1 MRFNE
6 WLKKINP
13 TIKAIA
19 YRLAGK
25 YTSFSEDDLYQQAL
39 ICLWQKY
46 NNGALENK
54 TESYIIQGCSYD
66 MRNYIRTHFRGADRR
81 TVSSDVPVND
91 DGDTLINLMVDEKS
105 IGQQVSCDT
114 LMAVNEIER
123 RLNHR
128 QKSVLRMSRKGFTT
142 REIGRSLGVSH
153 VMVVKI
159 KKHIAKICN
168 DLEIFS

>member
-1 MRFNE
+1 
-6 WLKKINP
+6 
-13 TIKAIA
+13 
-19 YRLAGK
+19 
-25 YTSFSEDDLYQQAL
+25 
-39 ICLWQKY
+39 
-46 NNGALENK
+46 
-54 TESYIIQGCSYD
+54 

-81 TVSSDVPVND
+81 TVSLDVPVND
-91 DGDTLINLMVDEKS
+91 GGDTLINLMIDKKS

-114 LMAVNEIER
+114 SMAVNEIER

-142 REIGRSLGVSH
+142 REIGRCLGVSH

-168 DLEIFS
+168 DLKVFI